1 MLFFNSSSM
10 VAKAKARLRK
20 IGLAI
25 VSAGGGAYKVVR
37 LGRAAKAAEEAAEA
51 EEAGGAAA
59 TSASIGAA
67 READVAQMTGGQ
79 VVRAP
84 IVEPGVGRSEID
96 VIAGNGDYIQVGG
109 PAKAK
114 KLAELGHDLRVLKYA
129 ADQNN
134 VAAKAYF
141 VEGTP
146 DSVLSVARRILGADN
161 VITFLGGI

>member
-1 MLFFNSSSM
+1 M
-10 VAKAKARLRK
+10 VAKARARLRK

-25 VSAGGGAYKVVR
+25 VSAGGGAYRVLK
-37 LGRAAKAAEEAAEA
+37 LGRAAKAADEAAEA
-51 EEAGGAAA
+51 EAEGAAA

-67 READVAQMTGGQ
+67 READVAQLTGGQ
-79 VVRAP
+79 VAREP

-109 PAKAK
+109 PAKAM

-129 ADQNN
+129 ADQNG